1 MVAAISAARQGAKT
15 VRLIE
20 KNSILGRKLL
30 ATGNGRCNLTNTNC
44 RESEVTLRFFAEL
57 GLLTRAEAEGRVY
70 PYSEQAT
77 AVQEALIS
85 ELRNLKVEVLCN
97 FEVQAIDKAN
107 PGFQIIS
114 GKDRFYSESVILTT
128 GGKAGPQY
136 GSAGDGYRFAKALGH
151 HVVGPR
157 PSLVQMV
164 SDRKFFK
171 ELKGVRAK
179 GQVDLLRGDE
189 VVDRESGEIQ
199 FTEDGLSGIC
209 IFNLSKEYA
218 LGDIIS
224 IDLFPDYSEEA
235 LEDMFI
241 NRKIALHSRRLA
253 EYFDGMLNKKL
264 IPVLLAELTLDLNR
278 KAAGLSRGD
287 ITRMVSLLK
296 SWRITI
302 TGTKGWKEAQVTSG
316 GVDLAEI
323 DLNTMESVKVPNLYI
338 AGELVNVDEKCGGYN
353 LQWAW
358 SSGMTAGKSAAMTK
372 GRRHAENT

>member
-1 MVAAISAARQGAKT
+1 MLTDKISSKTIITVIGGGPSGMAAAIFASRQGAKT

-44 RESEVTLRFFAEL
+44 RELEATLRFFAEL
-57 GLLTRAEAEGRVY
+57 GLLTRTEAEGRVY

-77 AVQEALIS
+77 SVQEALIN
-85 ELRNLKVEVLCN
+85 ELRNLKVEVFCN
-97 FEVQAIDKAN
+97 VEVQAIEKAN
-107 PGFQIIS
+107 SGFQIIS

-136 GSAGDGYRFAKALGH
+136 GSTGDGYRFAKALGH

-179 GQVDLLRGDE
+179 GQVKLLRGDE

-209 IFNLSKEYA
+209 IFNLSKEYT

-224 IDLFPDYSEEA
+224 IDLFPDYSEET

-241 NRKIALHSRRLA
+241 NRKITLHSRRLA
-253 EYFDGMLNKKL
+253 EFFDGMLHKKL
-264 IPVLLAELTLDLNR
+264 IPVILTELKFD
-278 KAAGLSRGD
+278 
-287 ITRMVSLLK
+287 
-296 SWRITI
+296 
-302 TGTKGWKEAQVTSG
+302 
-316 GVDLAEI
+316 
-323 DLNTMESVKVPNLYI
+323 
-338 AGELVNVDEKCGGYN
+338 
-353 LQWAW
+353 
-358 SSGMTAGKSAAMTK
+358 
-372 GRRHAENT
+372 